1 MGAAA
6 SSPPVSPGK
15 LPPGPGGLPLFGSL
29 LDIRHD
35 THLAIDRLA
44 RRYGDVCLLRFGS
57 VPTVIIN
64 NPDLLQEA
72 FGKTELAD
80 RWVSEIMDILS
91 EQKDLVMAP
100 YGEHWRQMQ
109 RFANRE
115 LLSARNLDNVRE
127 RYIEGVV
134 NDLVE
139 QMGRMGD
146 AGETVSPTELT
157 ARSNSTLMFRSIF
170 GQEEAGGE
178 FLELREALLEHVSWI
193 FATAT
198 ATNLADY
205 IPWLRFLPNGGV
217 REARRQK
224 EISTAIITALVEGT
238 RSRTGLDLSA
248 PTSLVEVMLAREE
261 AGEITAGMTRD
272 LCMDLL
278 IAGTD
283 TSAQTV
289 NWTLLLLANRPEI
302 QARVHEE
309 MDRIIGPDARPTV
322 EDRTRLPYTF
332 ACLAESMRYRT
343 IGPLGLPHKASQDT
357 EIGGYRIPAGAQ
369 VLGNIYSI
377 HHDPRCWDSPH
388 EYVPERFL
396 PQDDGSPSPA
406 LTGNAFIPFGT
417 GHRRCPGRRFAET
430 TVWLH
435 VTRMLHRLRF
445 ETPGGGPLPEDE
457 VFGLAVSP
465 KPYSVKVVRRRIGGE
480 PTLRQEERPGE
491 GDTRQYHS
499 ALHAS
504 DNVYHLDPD
513 CHLARNIRNRCTCDA
528 RVPGRACPQCAQPV
542 A

>member
-1 MGAAA
+1 MSAATTTL
-6 SSPPVSPGK
+6 PKK
-15 LPPGPGGLPLFGSL
+15 LPPGPRGLPVFGSL
-29 LDIRHD
+29 LEIRHD

-44 RRYGDVCLLRFGS
+44 RRYGDICLMRFGS

-64 NPDLLQEA
+64 DPDLLQEA

-80 RWVSEIMDILS
+80 RWVSEIMNILS
-91 EQKDLVMAP
+91 NQKDLVMAP

-127 RYIEGVV
+127 RYIERVV

-139 QMGRMGD
+139 QMGRAGD

-170 GQEEAGGE
+170 GQEEDASGE
-178 FLELREALLEHVSWI
+178 FLKQRDALLDYVNWI

-205 IPWLRFLPNGGV
+205 IPWLRFLPNNGV
-217 REARRQK
+217 KVAVRQA
-224 EISTAIITALVEGT
+224 EIGSAIITALVDGA
-238 RSRTGLDLSA
+238 RNRPGLDLSA
-248 PTSLVEVMLAREE
+248 PASLVEVMLAKEE
-261 AGEITAGMTRD
+261 TGEITEDMTKD

-289 NWTLLLLANRPEI
+289 NWFLLIMANRPEI
-302 QARVHEE
+302 QDKVHEE
-309 MDRIIGPDARPTV
+309 LNRVIGPDALPTV
-322 EDRTRLPYTF
+322 DDRTRLPYTF

-343 IGPLGLPHKASQDT
+343 IGPLGLPHLASEDT
-357 EIGGYRIPAGAQ
+357 EIGGYRIPAGTQ

-377 HHDPRCWDSPH
+377 HHDPNLWDSPH
-388 EYVPERFL
+388 EYIPERFL
-396 PQDDGSPSPA
+396 PQPDGSMSPA
-406 LTGNAFIPFGT
+406 LTGNAYIPFGT

-435 VTRMLHRLRF
+435 ITRMLHKLRF
-445 ETPGGGPLPEDE
+445 ETPNGTPLPEDE
-457 VFGLAVSP
+457 VFGLAISP
-465 KPYSVKVVRRRIGGE
+465 QPYSLRAARRW
-480 PTLRQEERPGE
+480 
-491 GDTRQYHS
+491 
-499 ALHAS
+499 
-504 DNVYHLDPD
+504 
-513 CHLARNIRNRCTCDA
+513 
-528 RVPGRACPQCAQPV
+528 
-542 A
+542 

>member
-1 MGAAA
+1 MSATTTA
-6 SSPPVSPGK
+6 SPGK
-15 LPPGPGGLPLFGSL
+15 LPPGPRGLPVFGSL
-29 LDIRHD
+29 LDVRHD
-35 THLAIDRLA
+35 THLAIDQLA

-64 NPDLLQEA
+64 DPDLLQDA
-72 FGKTELAD
+72 FGKTDLAD

-91 EQKDLVMAP
+91 QQKDLVMAP

-139 QMGRMGD
+139 QMGRAGD
-146 AGETVSPTELT
+146 AGESVSPTDLT

-170 GQEEAGGE
+170 GHEEEAGGE
-178 FLELREALLEHVSWI
+178 FLEQREALLEHVNWI
-193 FATAT
+193 FANAT
-198 ATNLADY
+198 ASNLADY

-217 REARRQK
+217 KEARRQS
-224 EISTAIITALVEGT
+224 EIGSTIITALVEGA
-238 RSRTGLDLSA
+238 RQHSGLGLSA
-248 PTSLVEVMLAREE
+248 PSCLVEVMLAREK
-261 AGEITAGMTRD
+261 AGEITADMTRD

-283 TSAQTV
+283 TSSQTV

-302 QARVHEE
+302 QAKVHEE
-309 MDRIIGPDARPTV
+309 LDRVIGPDALPTV

-343 IGPLGLPHKASQDT
+343 IGPLGVPHKASEDT
-357 EIGGYRIPAGAQ
+357 ETGGYRIPAGAQ

-377 HHDPRCWDSPH
+377 HHDPGLWDSPH
-388 EYVPERFL
+388 EYIPERFL
-396 PQDDGSPSPA
+396 PQADGSPSPA

-435 VTRMLHRLRF
+435 ITRMLHKLRF
-445 ETPGGGPLPEDE
+445 ETPGRTQLPEDE
-457 VFGLAVSP
+457 VFGLAISP
-465 KPYSVKVVRRRIGGE
+465 QPY
-480 PTLRQEERPGE
+480 TLRA
-491 GDTRQYHS
+491 TR
-499 ALHAS
+499 
-504 DNVYHLDPD
+504 
-513 CHLARNIRNRCTCDA
+513 RW
-528 RVPGRACPQCAQPV
+528 
-542 A
+542 